1 MRSLMSPV
9 MLQRKR
15 TDWEGFA
22 LVMVGRR
29 QTHLLWDSE
38 DPSSTVG
45 QTDNPPPQMDTCFTS
60 SKKTIP
66 NRYETTKD

>member
-1 MRSLMSPV
+1 MSQV
-9 MLQRKR
+9 MLHKERVDTVGKGR
-15 TDWEGFA
+15 VA
-22 LVMVGRR
+22 LAMAGRR